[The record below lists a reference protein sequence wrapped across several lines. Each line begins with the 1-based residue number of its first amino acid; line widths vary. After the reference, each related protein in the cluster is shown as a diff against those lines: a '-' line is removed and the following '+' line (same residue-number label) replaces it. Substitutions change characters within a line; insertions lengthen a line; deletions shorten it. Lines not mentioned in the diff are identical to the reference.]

1 MTTRGERVTTRR
13 MTDDVN
19 DLNNDTSGRLKR
31 TMTRALNFPTLPSR
45 RRRGSRPPAV
55 PQPRARERPHLQP
68 ARQRDATHPIPPT
81 RAMSD
86 DLVRRRG
93 TSGRTRTVSSPR
105 ACGSTLTPAPASA
118 VTRTRRRLPASPSAV
133 ARTQPLPIARRGR
146 SRRARE
152 RHDRG
157 GRGSRR
163 SCSARLRLR
172 TVNVPPVSPCSERR
186 LRGSGGFS
194 AGVVDPYRAIAE
206 VPSASTHWRG
216 CHRSD
221 RDGTN
226 GVRRR
231 SIAGDRGERRVAGH
245 SVITYECLSTTPT
258 PSGSAIISRPLPA
271 VLDDEDAG
279 NVAVARME
287 ASHGLESA
295 FRRLSAHGADLRAK
309 ATLLRARRRRR
320 DLSTARHVPSQRSGG
335 RPPPPP
341 PPPPPIA
348 SSCEALRQLRTH
360 DVPTTRPRG
369 DARGARIHARMTS
382 PATSFDSLVRLASP
396 RHAAATA
403 ARRRRR
409 RRGREWRRWPK
420 NFHVS
425 CS

>member
-1 MTTRGERVTTRR
+1 

-19 DLNNDTSGRLKR
+19 DLNKLNDTSGRLKR

-55 PQPRARERPHLQP
+55 PQPRARERPHLQT

-105 ACGSTLTPAPASA
+105 ACGSTLTPPPASA

-146 SRRARE
+146 SRRTRE

-341 PPPPPIA
+341 PPPPIA
-348 SSCEALRQLRTH
+348 SSCEAPRQLRTH

-382 PATSFDSLVRLASP
+382 ASGGGGRRTFTCRVRERVTTSQSSCTRSARERRCAWWRAGRRPTSTAPAPA
-396 RHAAATA
+396 
-403 ARRRRR
+403 
-409 RRGREWRRWPK
+409 
-420 NFHVS
+420 
-425 CS
+425 

>member
-1 MTTRGERVTTRR
+1 

-146 SRRARE
+146 SRRTRE

-194 AGVVDPYRAIAE
+194 AGVVDPYRATAE
-206 VPSASTHWRG
+206 VPPASTHWRG

-231 SIAGDRGERRVAGH
+231 SIAGDRGERRVVPLADADAIGQRDH
-245 SVITYECLSTTPT
+245 IASPPSRLGRRGRVKRRRRANGSLSRFRERVSST
-258 PSGSAIISRPLPA
+258 
-271 VLDDEDAG
+271 
-279 NVAVARME
+279 
-287 ASHGLESA
+287 
-295 FRRLSAHGADLRAK
+295 RRLAAHGADLRA
-309 ATLLRARRRRR
+309 
-320 DLSTARHVPSQRSGG
+320 
-335 RPPPPP
+335 
-341 PPPPPIA
+341 
-348 SSCEALRQLRTH
+348 
-360 DVPTTRPRG
+360 
-369 DARGARIHARMTS
+369 
-382 PATSFDSLVRLASP
+382 
-396 RHAAATA
+396 
-403 ARRRRR
+403 
-409 RRGREWRRWPK
+409 
-420 NFHVS
+420 
-425 CS
+425 

>member
-146 SRRARE
+146 SRRTRE

-271 VLDDEDAG
+271 VLDDEDA
-279 NVAVARME
+279 
-287 ASHGLESA
+287 
-295 FRRLSAHGADLRAK
+295 
-309 ATLLRARRRRR
+309 
-320 DLSTARHVPSQRSGG
+320 
-335 RPPPPP
+335 
-341 PPPPPIA
+341 
-348 SSCEALRQLRTH
+348 
-360 DVPTTRPRG
+360 
-369 DARGARIHARMTS
+369 
-382 PATSFDSLVRLASP
+382 
-396 RHAAATA
+396 
-403 ARRRRR
+403 
-409 RRGREWRRWPK
+409 
-420 NFHVS
+420 
-425 CS
+425 

>member
-1 MTTRGERVTTRR
+1 M
-13 MTDDVN
+13 
-19 DLNNDTSGRLKR
+19 
-31 TMTRALNFPTLPSR
+31 
-45 RRRGSRPPAV
+45 
-55 PQPRARERPHLQP
+55 AR
-68 ARQRDATHPIPPT
+68 D
-81 RAMSD
+81 
-86 DLVRRRG
+86 
-93 TSGRTRTVSSPR
+93 
-105 ACGSTLTPAPASA
+105 
-118 VTRTRRRLPASPSAV
+118 
-133 ARTQPLPIARRGR
+133 
-146 SRRARE
+146 
-152 RHDRG
+152 
-157 GRGSRR
+157 
-163 SCSARLRLR
+163 
-172 TVNVPPVSPCSERR
+172 
-186 LRGSGGFS
+186 
-194 AGVVDPYRAIAE
+194 
-206 VPSASTHWRG
+206 

-231 SIAGDRGERRVAGH
+231 SIAGDRGERRVVPLADADAIGQRDH
-245 SVITYECLSTTPT
+245 IASPPSRLGRRGRVKRRRRANGSLSRFRERVSST
-258 PSGSAIISRPLPA
+258 
-271 VLDDEDAG
+271 
-279 NVAVARME
+279 
-287 ASHGLESA
+287 
-295 FRRLSAHGADLRAK
+295 RRLAAHGADLRAK

-369 DARGARIHARMTS
+369 DARGARVHARMTS

>member
-1 MTTRGERVTTRR
+1 MISYGGE
-13 MTDDVN
+13 
-19 DLNNDTSGRLKR
+19 DTSGKAPASAGAPALPPTTRSR
-31 TMTRALNFPTLPSR
+31 TPTAP
-45 RRRGSRPPAV
+45 
-55 PQPRARERPHLQP
+55 PRAAMRRN
-68 ARQRDATHPIPPT
+68 ATHPLPPT

-93 TSGRTRTVSSPR
+93 TSGRMRTVRSPR

-118 VTRTRRRLPASPSAV
+118 VTRTWRRLPASPSAV

-146 SRRARE
+146 SRRTRE